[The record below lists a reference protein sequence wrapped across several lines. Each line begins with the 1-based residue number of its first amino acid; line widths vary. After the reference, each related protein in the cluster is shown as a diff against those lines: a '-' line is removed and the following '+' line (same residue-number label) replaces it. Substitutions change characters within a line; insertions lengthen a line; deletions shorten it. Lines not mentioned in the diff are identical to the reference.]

1 MERTILSLF
10 VAILALA
17 GFSQKK
23 GEVLEINQEQFAEK
37 IGFVMQHDTSF
48 CFQGKR
54 PAVVDF
60 NAVWCGPCR
69 QLTPILKE
77 LAKEF
82 KGKVDFYSVDVDK
95 NKELASTL
103 QIRNI
108 PYLVLFPKNGTPK
121 TITGLYPKDVLKK
134 KINEILLGK

>member
-1 MERTILSLF
+1 MKKSILSLF
-10 VAILALA
+10 VAILAFA
-17 GFSQKK
+17 VSAQKK

-37 IGFVMQHDTSF
+37 IGFIMEQDTSF
-48 CFQGKR
+48 YFQGKR

-103 QIRNI
+103 QIKSI
-108 PYLVLFPKNGTPK
+108 PYLVFFPKKGSPK
-121 TITGLYPKDVLKK
+121 TLTGLYPKEVLKK
-134 KINEILLGK
+134 KINEILLCK